1 MTPLNNKQ
9 KLEPLNKMSIMTT
22 RSKNTSS
29 LTGEKE
35 SATTPQRLN
44 YSHLMYKPGGGINNR
59 IKEILNKPQ

>member
-22 RSKNTSS
+22 RSKNNSS

-35 SATTPQRLN
+35 STTPRHN

-59 IKEILNKPQ
+59 IKEILN